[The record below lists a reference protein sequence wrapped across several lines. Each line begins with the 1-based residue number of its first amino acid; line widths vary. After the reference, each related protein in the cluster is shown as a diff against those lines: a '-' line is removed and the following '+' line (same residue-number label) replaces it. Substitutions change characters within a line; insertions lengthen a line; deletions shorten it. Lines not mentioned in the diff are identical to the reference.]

1 MCIDF
6 ETSISTYIFSI
17 LSSIYLWNRNHPS
30 DRWFTIFGLT
40 FSSMQLVEALLH
52 KNLDN
57 KDINRKLSLIAFLV
71 IFLEPLANNVGGIIY
86 NDKSFFIKTT
96 LAYIIYMVYIFAF
109 KFPDNKDLNTTKD
122 CNLQWHWLRKITTT
136 DWLIFLFFLG
146 MPSLYYSYPK
156 NYIVSIGGTLAFLY
170 ANYVSGFMQSGALW
184 CTLVNLLY
192 IGVIMVN

>member
-6 ETSISTYIFSI
+6 KTSISTYIFSL

-57 KDINRKLSLIAFLV
+57 KNINRQLSIIAFLV
-71 IFLEPLANNVGGIIY
+71 IFLEPLANNIGGIIY

-96 LAYIIYMVYIFAF
+96 LAYVLYMIYIFAF

-122 CNLQWHWLRKITTT
+122 CNLQWNWLSKITNA
-136 DWLIFLFFLG
+136 DWLVYLFFISL
-146 MPSLYYSYPK
+146 PSLYYSEPK
-156 NYIVSIGGTLAFLY
+156 NYIVFIGGWLAYLY
-170 ANYVSGFMQSGALW
+170 AYYVSGFRQTGALW

-192 IGVIMVN
+192 VGVILVN